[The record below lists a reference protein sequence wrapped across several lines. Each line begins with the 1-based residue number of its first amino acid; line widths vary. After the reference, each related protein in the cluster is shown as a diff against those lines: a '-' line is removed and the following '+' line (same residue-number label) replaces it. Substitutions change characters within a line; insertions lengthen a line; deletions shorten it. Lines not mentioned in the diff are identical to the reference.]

1 MTGAVADTS
10 AMRSSY
16 APAPGHRFNVGDRVA
31 VKSVFP
37 PGHRRTPWYI
47 RGKHGVIERIC
58 GAFPNP
64 EELAYGFDGEPA
76 KGEIRA
82 VAFSLDGGAL
92 VTVTLDNTTRVWN
105 VATGHENVVFRQ
117 PDRIRAAALSSDGRT
132 LITAWLDKTAR
143 I

>member
-1 MTGAVADTS
+1 VTSAGADTS

-76 KGEIRA
+76 KVLYRVCFTQKHVWPGYQGPGHDVIEMEIFEHWLEPDDRA
-82 VAFSLDGGAL
+82 DGDAK
-92 VTVTLDNTTRVWN
+92 
-105 VATGHENVVFRQ
+105 
-117 PDRIRAAALSSDGRT
+117 P
-132 LITAWLDKTAR
+132 
-143 I
+143 